1 MILLFILL
9 IILLFTRH
17 YFVNFNLKNLKVRA
31 IHLGIIE
38 ENKKKQTKWM
48 ASHHPNLTRANPNY
62 TAIQHSN
69 ALQSRLAGSGVE
81 N

>member
-17 YFVNFNLKNLKVRA
+17 YFVIFNLKNLKVRA

-38 ENKKKQTKWM
+38 EKKKKWM